1 MSLLHTPSAPPASH
15 IRGASF
21 FHSGHVRALQ
31 SSHILWYDFPDAAFQ
46 QSPIGVLIEDN
57 LSSAVYVAIR
67 LIAGT
72 ITITDEVK
80 HYATLRRLPPLPAL
94 FKFPFHANVNF
105 LRALFPDMAS
115 ARKQVM
121 MAQEAGRQALDWV
134 LELIKCAEEDVIL
147 EGSGLPAGATSALD
161 FYRCLTW
168 RGDDAATNDCR
179 ALVPYDRS
187 NVPAAGPA
195 LPLAGA
201 GVAYTPAQPRV
212 LPRLPAAAEPAVT
225 AADLNNLFS
234 TLMGQR
240 GVSQGYLPPQGYA
253 VPTSSEVQVEEID

>member
-1 MSLLHTPSAPPASH
+1 MGWDMEGKVEGRRETYNSNEPLIAHLLDGDVFYEARDDGA
-15 IRGASF
+15 RASF
-21 FHSGHVRALQ
+21 L
-31 SSHILWYDFPDAAFQ
+31 
-46 QSPIGVLIEDN
+46 
-57 LSSAVYVAIR
+57 
-67 LIAGT
+67 
-72 ITITDEVK
+72 
-80 HYATLRRLPPLPAL
+80 
-94 FKFPFHANVNF
+94 ANVNF
-105 LRALFPDMAS
+105 LRALFPDIAS

-187 NVPAAGPA
+187 AVPSAGPA

-201 GVAYTPAQPRV
+201 GAAYTPAQPRV
-212 LPRLPAAAEPAVT
+212 LPRLPAAADPAVT
-225 AADLNNLFS
+225 AADFNNLFS